1 MNDDDD
7 LQLNRRRALKLIAS
21 TAASVPVV
29 ACSTHDRSPTQQVQP
44 PAAEKTVPAQSL
56 FDPDMLNPVVPW
68 SLVLTDSELRT
79 LKVLCDLIIPA
90 DDVSPSAGALGAQD
104 YINEY
109 VSAPYEHCR
118 QDLIKVRGGIVWIDS
133 ESQRRFDKTFAVL
146 EPQRQTAICDDI
158 KWEQSAR
165 PQYKTGAGFFAKV
178 RDLTATAFYTTEQ
191 GMADIGYVGNKPLAA
206 FEGPPDE
213 VLKKLGLA

>member
-7 LQLNRRRALKLIAS
+7 LKLNRRRALKLIAS

-29 ACSTHDRSPTQQVQP
+29 ACSTQDRSPTQQVQP

-56 FDPDMLNPVVPW
+56 SDPDMLNPVVPW

-133 ESQRRFDKTFAVL
+133 ESQRRFDKTFAAL
-146 EPQRQTAICDDI
+146 EPQWQTAICDDI

-165 PQYKTGAGFFAKV
+165 AQYKTGAGFFAKV